1 MTAADFQAEVQE
13 NFKHNFRVNV
23 LDGAFFWFG
32 ASFMATRT
40 IAPLFLSYLTDNTFI
55 FGLLSMIVSTGWLLP
70 QLFTANWVQRLPIK
84 KVVPVVHGFFWE
96 RMPVLL
102 LPLAALATLHSNGF
116 AVFLFLFLIGW
127 HVIGAGIVAVGWQD
141 MIAKIFPVEW
151 RGRYFGI
158 ANFLG
163 NGTGILGAA
172 AAAWMLDT
180 VAYPYNFM
188 IAFGLAGIFILI
200 SWVFLR
206 MTREPARISQRP
218 PQDSKSYWRS
228 LPQIIRTDKNYRMY
242 LVSQVLGT
250 IGFMAY
256 GFLTVYAIR
265 EWQVS
270 DATVSLFTTSLLV
283 GGTVSNPVFGWM
295 GDKFGHKSVIL
306 ICTSLTVL
314 ALGIALFAPAPTWF
328 YLVFALLGANNAGF
342 IVSGITIVFEFC
354 DEDVRPTYIGLT
366 NSIIG
371 IFGAV
376 APLAGSLIIEQFNFS
391 WLFGVSILFSLA
403 SIVALRFLVQE
414 PRKAALNAAL
424 AASQRPTLE

>member
-1 MTAADFQAEVQE
+1 MTAADIQAEIKE
-13 NFKHNFRVNV
+13 NFRHNFTVNV

-32 ASFMATRT
+32 TSFIATRT

-70 QLFTANWVQRLPIK
+70 QLFTANWVQRLPVK

-96 RMPVLL
+96 RIPVLL
-102 LPLAALATLHSNGF
+102 LPLAALAALYSTRF

-141 MIAKIFPVEW
+141 MIAKIFPVKW

-163 NGTGILGAA
+163 NGTGILGTA

-180 VAYPYNFM
+180 ITYPHNFM
-188 IAFGLAGIFILI
+188 IAFGCAGIFILI
-200 SWVFLR
+200 SWIFLR
-206 MTREPARISQRP
+206 MTREPARVSPLP

-228 LPQIIRTDKNYRMY
+228 LPQIIRTDRNYRMY
-242 LVSQVLGT
+242 LVSQVLAT

-270 DATVSLFTTSLLV
+270 AATVSLFTTSLLV
-283 GGTVSNPVFGWM
+283 GNTVSNPLFGWM
-295 GDKFGHKSVIL
+295 GDKFGHKNVIL

-314 ALGIALFAPAPTWF
+314 AIGVALIAPAPTWF

-342 IVSGITIVFEFC
+342 LVSGITIVFEFS

-366 NSIIG
+366 NSIMG
-371 IFGAV
+371 IFGAI
-376 APLAGSLIIEQFNFS
+376 APLIGSLVIEQFGFKS
-391 WLFGVSILFSLA
+391 LFGVSILFSLA
-403 SIVALRFLVQE
+403 SIAALRFLVQE
-414 PRKAALNAAL
+414 PRNAAPAQTL
-424 AASQRPTLE
+424 IAGQRPTLE

>member
-1 MTAADFQAEVQE
+1 MTAADFQAEIKA
-13 NFKHNFRVNV
+13 NFRHNFTVNV

-32 ASFMATRT
+32 SSFIATRT

-84 KVVPVVHGFFWE
+84 KIVPVVHGFFWE

-102 LPLAALATLHSNGF
+102 LPLAALAAVYSAQS
-116 AVFLFLFLIGW
+116 AVFVFLFLIGW

-158 ANFLG
+158 TNFLG

-172 AAAWMLDT
+172 AAAWMLAT
-180 VAYPYNFM
+180 IAYPYNFM
-188 IAFGLAGIFILI
+188 LAFGCAGVFIFI

-206 MTREPARISQRP
+206 MTREPARVSQLP

-228 LPQIIRTDKNYRMY
+228 LPQIIRNDKNYRMY
-242 LVSQVLGT
+242 LLSQVLGT

-270 DATVSLFTTSLLV
+270 AATVSLFTTSLLI
-283 GGTVSNPVFGWM
+283 GTTVSNPLFGWI
-295 GDKFGHKSVIL
+295 GDKFGHKNVIL
-306 ICTSLTVL
+306 ICTTLTVL
-314 ALGIALFAPAPTWF
+314 ALGVTLFAPGPTWF

-342 IVSGITIVFEFC
+342 LVSGITIVFEFC
-354 DEDVRPTYIGLT
+354 DQDVRPTYIGLT
-366 NSIIG
+366 NSIMG
-371 IFGAV
+371 IFGAI
-376 APLAGSLIIEQFNFS
+376 APLIGSLVIEQSGFKS
-391 WLFGVSILFSLA
+391 LFGTSILFSIA
-403 SIVALRFLVQE
+403 SIAALWFLVQE
-414 PRKAALNAAL
+414 PRNAAQTG
-424 AASQRPTLE
+424 AIISGQRPNLE